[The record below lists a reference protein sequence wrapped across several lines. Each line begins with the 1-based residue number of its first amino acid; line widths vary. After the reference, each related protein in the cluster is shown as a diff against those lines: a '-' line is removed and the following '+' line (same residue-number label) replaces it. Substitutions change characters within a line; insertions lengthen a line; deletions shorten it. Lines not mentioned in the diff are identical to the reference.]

1 MYAAVGRYCDAVTP
15 IETYISFNPVENQTT
30 QLTRLIA
37 EYADKGNCDAHYA
50 TGTAR
55 VAQVPFPGRIGNP
68 TLVVVVNGVAGN
80 FLLDTGA
87 TYVAV
92 TSAFASKARLNVE
105 TGTQLPMK

>member
-15 IETYISFNPVENQTT
+15 IETYISFNPVENQST

-37 EYADKGNCDAHYA
+37 EYAEKGNCDAHYA

-55 VAQVPFPGRIGNP
+55 VARMPFPGMVGV
-68 TLVVVVNGVAGN
+68 TTVVAAINGVPGN

-92 TSAFASKARLNVE
+92 TTAFAVKAKLSME
-105 TGTQLPMK
+105 TGT